1 MNLPEHNPG
10 PWSVIH
16 GGGRNASLLT
26 VVDAAGFPVAS
37 MRRQYRIDKGRPV
50 YDDYRRLNNAD
61 LMAAAPELAAAIA
74 DYLSGDMPSREG
86 LRRALERAMGIHPP
100 VRYCGCQ
107 QCFEYFYDNDPEVMP
122 PPYATVPPLMQGVE

>member
-1 MNLPEHNPG
+1 MPLPEHNPG

-61 LMAAAPELAAAIA
+61 LMAAAPQLAAAIV
-74 DYLSGDMPSREG
+74 DYLSGSMPSREG
-86 LRRALERAMGIHPP
+86 LRLALEKAIGIHPP
-100 VRYCGCQ
+100 VRDCECQ
-107 QCFEYFYDNDPEVMP
+107 QCFEYFYGGETPRIH
-122 PPYATVPPLMQGVE
+122 PYNIVPDAWS